1 MFKFR
6 FLFVV
11 IIFSSLLIG
20 TSIIKNQTREI
31 EKQIYDLST
40 VIANKERDL
49 NETQLDFSYLTSPA
63 IVEEKIEYLDI
74 TQYMPMDYSRIFLSL
89 SNLEELHNK
98 VVIQE
103 NLYDKKT
110 KKKIKNLIKIKQV
123 FILKII

>member
-40 VIANKERDL
+40 VIADKERDL

>member
-110 KKKIKNLIKIKQV
+110 KKK
-123 FILKII
+123 